1 MSDKLFESIC
11 NRWPEIRAVA
21 PVGGVT
27 GCCTHPEAVD
37 PFWVHSRGGKRF
49 LTGPTPPADFFWVGI
64 QDRGGSAYLFL
75 MWRRAGRSF
84 WFYDQFVV
92 HYTASDYTQRV
103 RQLLQDALRRWDAST
118 SDVVFSGPWGWFD
131 PRLGRF
137 EKDDEDEVFPEEWE
151 PRDGD
156 ADKATVDRLRASFNK
171 RLSQNS
177 SPSNPAEP
185 NP

>member
-1 MSDKLFESIC
+1 
-11 NRWPEIRAVA
+11 
-21 PVGGVT
+21 
-27 GCCTHPEAVD
+27 
-37 PFWVHSRGGKRF
+37 
-49 LTGPTPPADFFWVGI
+49 
-64 QDRGGSAYLFL
+64 
-75 MWRRAGRSF
+75 MWRRAVRSF

-131 PRLGRF
+131 PQLGRF
-137 EKDDEDEVFPEEWE
+137 ENDDEDEVFPEEWE
-151 PRDGD
+151 PCDGD
-156 ADKATVDRLRASFNK
+156 AVKATVDRLRASFNK